1 MGAFR
6 KQESTAI
13 PYDMP
18 ELPPYGEKPYKAAS
32 ETKETN
38 EKNIAR
44 EEDSQTITW
53 SPQIFTGTKRKEK
66 EIIFCSVGKNVRH
79 QKLATELVYSQ
90 LRIGLIPCLHY
101 IHKHQSASIL

>member
-1 MGAFR
+1 M
-6 KQESTAI
+6 
-13 PYDMP
+13 PYETP
-18 ELPPYGEKPYKAAS
+18 ELPPYGEKPHKAAS

-38 EKNIAR
+38 VER

-90 LRIGLIPCLHY
+90 LRISLIPYLHY